1 MSTTKC
7 LNCGKDIETYK
18 MVLHERFCS
27 LNVRKCSI
35 CEEPVQIDE
44 YNEHKILKHSEKSC
58 EKCGKKFPASQF
70 IAHLKS
76 CSKKL
81 IECQYCGLPMEPN
94 EIKEHEYQCGGKT
107 INCEF
112 CKEIVTK
119 ANYDLHL
126 QYTCKEKLKNNSN
139 ENNENKRNNSIN
151 KEDILKNE
159 KKDLYKINEIISK
172 NAKNNNNYKKQNK
185 VGGKKRKRSSND
197 DDESYEEKPH
207 KIKAT
212 STNKKKKKK

>member
-1 MSTTKC
+1 MSTIKC
-7 LNCGKDIETYK
+7 SNCGKEIESFK
-18 MVLHERFCS
+18 MILHERLCS

-35 CEEPVQIDE
+35 CEEPIQIDE
-44 YNEHKILKHSEKSC
+44 YDEHKSMIHPDVKC
-58 EKCGKKFPASQF
+58 EFCGKVFGNKEYNS
-70 IAHLKS
+70 HLKE

-81 IECQYCGLPMEPN
+81 DACQYCGLYMSKN

-151 KEDILKNE
+151 KEDTLKNE

-172 NAKNNNNYKKQNK
+172 NAKNKNNYKKPNK